1 MLDHDEEET
10 YMDDYRNTVDKEGFQ
25 FGAITNQD
33 FEAYLETY
41 ESLLI

>member
-10 YMDDYRNTVDKEGFQ
+10 YMDDYRNTVDKEGFL
-25 FGAITNQD
+25 FSAITNQD
-33 FEAYLETY
+33 FEAYLETH